1 LLEKAVHSLQS
12 ADQQG
17 ESMKRAAM
25 VAVIL
30 GLGAST
36 WAQQTSAPQ
45 NPPAAPA
52 GTAQSPAPPAAKRLP
67 QAKTQPEY
75 QAYQAAMA
83 KANDP
88 AALEAAA
95 NDFATKFPDSELRV
109 LLFKTDMGA
118 YRSANNGD
126 KMMEMGRKVLA
137 IDPDSP
143 EALLGVAEILVEHTH
158 ETDLDKTQRWAEAEK
173 LLQHSLETI
182 DTDIVVPPNTP
193 QEKVDAFKA
202 DLRSRIYSYLGTLAF
217 NQEKYPEAEGY
228 YRKSL
233 DAFPS
238 QPDAVVVLRL
248 ALVLDKQGRYAD
260 ALKEADQAVELMPQQ
275 SPSLTDAAQR
285 EHDRLVQ
292 LTGGIP
298 SSSPTPPAN
307 APTPA
312 APKN

>member
-1 LLEKAVHSLQS
+1 
-12 ADQQG
+12 
-17 ESMKRAAM
+17 MKQTVMTFVTLALAPVM
-25 VAVIL
+25 
-30 GLGAST
+30 
-36 WAQQTSAPQ
+36 WAQQQTTNPQ
-45 NPPAAPA
+45 NPPAAQTGA
-52 GTAQSPAPPAAKRLP
+52 TQTTTPPPAKRLP

-109 LLFKTDMGA
+109 LLYKQAMSA
-118 YRSANNGD
+118 YRSANNSQ
-126 KMMEMGRKVLA
+126 KVMEMGRKVLA

-143 EALLGVAEILVEHTH
+143 EALIGVSEILVERTH
-158 ETDLDKTQRWAEAEK
+158 DSDLDKTQRWAEAEK

-193 QEKVDAFKA
+193 QDKVDAFKG
-202 DLRSRIYSYLGTLAF
+202 DLRSSAYSILGTLAS
-217 NQEKYPEAEGY
+217 NQEKYPDAESY
-228 YRKSL
+228 YHKSL

-238 QPDAVVVLRL
+238 QPDPVVVLRL

-260 ALKEADQAVELMPQQ
+260 ALKEADKAVELTQQ
-275 SPSLTDAAQR
+275 IPSLAETAR
-285 EHDRLVQ
+285 HEHDRLVE

-298 SSSPTPPAN
+298 SSNSTPPAN
-307 APTPA
+307 TPPPT

>member
-1 LLEKAVHSLQS
+1 
-12 ADQQG
+12 
-17 ESMKRAAM
+17 MKRAAM
-25 VAVIL
+25 VVLIL
-30 GLGAST
+30 GLAVST
-36 WAQQTSAPQ
+36 WAQQTPATQ
-45 NPPAAPA
+45 NPPAAPTGA
-52 GTAQSPAPPAAKRLP
+52 AQTATVPPAKRLP

-95 NDFATKFPDSELRV
+95 IDFAAKFPDNELRV
-109 LLFKTDMGA
+109 LLYKQAMGA
-118 YRSANNGD
+118 YRNANNGD

-143 EALLGVAEILVEHTH
+143 EAQLGVAEILVERTH
-158 ETDLDKTQRWAEAEK
+158 DSVLDKAQRWAEADK
-173 LLQHSLETI
+173 LLQHCLETI
-182 DTDIVVPPNTP
+182 DTDIVAPPNTP

-202 DLRSRIYSYLGTLAF
+202 DLRSSAYSILGTLAS
-217 NQEKYPEAEGY
+217 NQEKYPEAESY

-238 QPDAVVVLRL
+238 QPDPVVVLRL
-248 ALVLDKQGRYAD
+248 ALVLDKQGRYGD
-260 ALKEADQAVELMPQQ
+260 ALKEADHAVELTQQ
-275 SPSLTDAAQR
+275 MPSLAEPARR

-298 SSSPTPPAN
+298 SSNSTAPAN
-307 APTPA
+307 TPAAA

>member
-1 LLEKAVHSLQS
+1 
-12 ADQQG
+12 
-17 ESMKRAAM
+17 MKRAAM
-25 VAVIL
+25 VVVTL
-30 GLGAST
+30 GLALST
-36 WAQQTSAPQ
+36 WAQQTPATQ
-45 NPPAAPA
+45 NPPAAQTGAAP
-52 GTAQSPAPPAAKRLP
+52 TATPPVAKRPP

-83 KANDP
+83 KTNDP

-109 LLFKTDMGA
+109 LLFKVTMGS
-118 YRSANNGD
+118 YRSANNSD

-143 EALLGVAEILVEHTH
+143 EALVGVAEILVERTH
-158 ETDLDKTQRWAEAEK
+158 DSDLDKTQRWGEAEK
-173 LLQHSLETI
+173 LLQHCLQTI
-182 DTDIVVPPNTP
+182 DTDLVFPANAPPD
-193 QEKVDAFKA
+193 KVEAYKS
-202 DLRSRIYSYLGTLAF
+202 DLRSTAYSILGTLDS
-217 NQEKYPEAEGY
+217 NQEKFPEAEGY
-228 YRKSL
+228 YRKSI

-238 QPDAVVVLRL
+238 QPDPVVVLRL

-260 ALKEADQAVELMPQQ
+260 ALKEADRAVELTQQ
-275 SPSLTDAAQR
+275 IPSLKEPAQR

-298 SSSPTPPAN
+298 SSSATPPASTP
-307 APTPA
+307 APA